1 MNIYSSERL
10 FIYGSCIGVFWLRC
24 CQFVVKIFCPI
35 MDAAI
40 FYFVSPQFRP
50 SVGTTRRIRRF
61 GWREARGSEAGEESS
76 MSTMTNRSLA
86 MGVAAAISLGGSFAL
101 GATGP
106 AQAAPLSVNALAL
119 KEAAPKNVVDVH
131 RRSRRYGG
139 HAFAGLALGVIGAVI
154 AHQAYKDSRRYRRHH
169 YYQPYGYYGPPSCI
183 RKYGAVYCR

>member
-1 MNIYSSERL
+1 MI
-10 FIYGSCIGVFWLRC
+10 
-24 CQFVVKIFCPI
+24 
-35 MDAAI
+35 
-40 FYFVSPQFRP
+40 
-50 SVGTTRRIRRF
+50 
-61 GWREARGSEAGEESS
+61 

-86 MGVAAAISLGGSFAL
+86 IGVAAAISLGGAVAL

-119 KEAAPKNVVDVH
+119 KEAAPENVVDV
-131 RRSRRYGG
+131 RRRRYYGG
-139 HAFAGLALGVIGAVI
+139 HAVAGLALGIIGAVI

>member
-1 MNIYSSERL
+1 
-10 FIYGSCIGVFWLRC
+10 
-24 CQFVVKIFCPI
+24 
-35 MDAAI
+35 
-40 FYFVSPQFRP
+40 
-50 SVGTTRRIRRF
+50 
-61 GWREARGSEAGEESS
+61 

-86 MGVAAAISLGGSFAL
+86 IGVAAAISLGGAFAL
-101 GATGP
+101 GATSP

-119 KEAAPKNVVDVH
+119 KEAAPENVIDVH

-154 AHQAYKDSRRYRRHH
+154 AHQAYKDSRRYRRRH